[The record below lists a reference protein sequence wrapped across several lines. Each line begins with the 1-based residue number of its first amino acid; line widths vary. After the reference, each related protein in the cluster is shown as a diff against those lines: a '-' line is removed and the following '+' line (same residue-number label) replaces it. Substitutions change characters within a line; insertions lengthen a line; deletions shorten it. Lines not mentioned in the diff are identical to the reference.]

1 MNKIKYLHEYT
12 CKIITLLFRIL
23 IAINSK
29 TVFVNKFSIKGFKFF
44 ANVVPKSC
52 NSISDKNL
60 VLERRSNLWF
70 IIASKL
76 KNNEYTWYTW

>member
-12 CKIITLLFRIL
+12 CKVITLLFRII

-44 ANVVPKSC
+44 ANVS
-52 NSISDKNL
+52 
-60 VLERRSNLWF
+60 
-70 IIASKL
+70 L
-76 KNNEYTWYTW
+76 KVVIL